1 MKTRAWIFFTIAII
15 VSNLASVKGQDGNPR
30 DLNYLLS
37 HEKKL
42 STFYSFIQK
51 FPRVLLK
58 LPSYS
63 GVTILAP
70 NNEAFKKIPYTVLD
84 EAFKNEDQDIVTSVL
99 EYHILQGTK
108 DAASLVPGSP
118 IFLPTLLTSTKWT
131 NVSGGQRVQSVKQ
144 AGNAVIFVSGKGER
158 STLTQPDLAFS
169 GGKVQVINSILI
181 PPSNITETA
190 KSFGL
195 DSFRGALYASGRTS
209 DLIDNP
215 NLTIFAPNNQAFE
228 VIGPAITK
236 MTIQELGSIIDYH
249 VLPELVFSTAL
260 INQTNFVT
268 KQGQEINILHS
279 GNTIYVNSAQLVSTD
294 ILLANGVLH
303 VIDNVLNPQ
312 AKDVQPNP
320 EIASQAPVYFGASE
334 VDEPPFTSAFPC
346 TVSCPQTLTT
356 STDATPSA
364 KNSFHTSRSKALGV
378 AIPCETAVKKA
389 AGLMMVLGGA
399 AMLI

>member
-1 MKTRAWIFFTIAII
+1 MKARAWILFTITII
-15 VSNLASVKGQDGNPR
+15 GSFLAFVNGQDGNPQ

-51 FPRVLLK
+51 FPQVLLK

-108 DAASLVPGSP
+108 DAASLEPGKP
-118 IFLPTLLTSTKWT
+118 IFLPTLLTSTEWT
-131 NVSGGQRVQSVKQ
+131 NVSGGQRVQAVKQ

-158 STLTQPDLAFS
+158 STLTQPDLAFT

-195 DSFRGALYASGRTS
+195 DSFRGALYASGRVS
-209 DLIDNP
+209 NLIDNP

-249 VLPELVFSTAL
+249 ILPELVFSTAL
-260 INQTNFVT
+260 INQTSFIT
-268 KQGQEINILHS
+268 KQGQGVKILHS

-312 AKDVQPNP
+312 ATGVQPNP
-320 EIASQAPVYFGASE
+320 EIASQAPVFFGASE
-334 VDEPPFTSAFPC
+334 VDEPPFTSAIPC
-346 TVSCPQTLTT
+346 TVSCPQTLST
-356 STDATPSA
+356 STSATPSA
-364 KNSFHTSRSKALGV
+364 KNFFRTSSSKALGAV
-378 AIPCETAVKKA
+378 IPRETAVTKA
-389 AGLMMVLGGA
+389 AGLMIALG
-399 AMLI
+399 